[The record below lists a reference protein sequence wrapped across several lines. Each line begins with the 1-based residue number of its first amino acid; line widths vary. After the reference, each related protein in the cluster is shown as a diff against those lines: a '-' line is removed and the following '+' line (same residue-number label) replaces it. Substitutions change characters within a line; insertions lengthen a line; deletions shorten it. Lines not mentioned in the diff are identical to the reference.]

1 MKRASSPHIVQITK
15 RISKDKN
22 NAAHSPSTKKRTE
35 KQLSLHFSW
44 LIFQLQRNTHFS
56 LQHSEKQTFGKGKSN
71 FLATFLFCFS
81 SFDCKSTQNQVLSK
95 NKSIEHQGEHQPKPM
110 ESCWGVNPP
119 LQQGWTSSDSLPS
132 LQLLL
137 QWNKL
142 RGIVAFIWGMRTV
155 PPGLW
160 GSLQTERDQVGS
172 GQDVLSK
179 LLHSLLCRFYF
190 SSFSNTPS
198 FIPTFNLTD
207 PDTKSVQ

>member
-1 MKRASSPHIVQITK
+1 MQHTAPV
-15 RISKDKN
+15 
-22 NAAHSPSTKKRTE
+22 PKKRTE

-119 LQQGWTSSDSLPS
+119 LQQGEHLLTASPAFSYCCSGTNFEVLWLSFGEWEQILQGSEGPS
-132 LQLLL
+132 RQSETR
-137 QWNKL
+137 W
-142 RGIVAFIWGMRTV
+142 
-155 PPGLW
+155 
-160 GSLQTERDQVGS
+160 DQVKMCCQNCYTASCADFTFVALVILHLLSPHSTWQIQILKVSSKHPTGGS
-172 GQDVLSK
+172 K
-179 LLHSLLCRFYF
+179 C
-190 SSFSNTPS
+190 
-198 FIPTFNLTD
+198 
-207 PDTKSVQ
+207 